1 MSTVTSSAN
10 TVVNVQRKTAFAL
23 VATTAAATLTP
34 TRALLGQAFLQV
46 TVAGG
51 TTGSGTVQLVGTAP
65 GGAALSET
73 LAFAANGTQVTTK
86 RFATLTSVVTTGL
99 ATEATVPT
107 VAVQAVSA
115 DGTPQFM
122 LVTVAE
128 AKLAVLGWSGWLKTP
143 AYNQGTKIEDAATFL
158 FDYEETWAPA
168 PQDYIVEQGTGH
180 QWLVDGVR
188 EIRVGF
194 GVRPHHWHLRCTRYD
209 T

>member
-10 TVVNVQRKTAFAL
+10 TVVDVRRKTAFAL

-51 TTGSGTVQLVGTAP
+51 TTGSGTVELVGTAP
-65 GGAALSET
+65 GGAAQSET
-73 LAFAANGTQVTTK
+73 LTFAANGTQVTTK
-86 RFATLTSVVTTGL
+86 RFATLTSVATTGL
-99 ATEATVPT
+99 ANEATVPT

-128 AKLAVLGWSGWLKTP
+128 AKLAVLGWSGFMRAP
-143 AYNQGTKIEDAATFL
+143 AQNQGVQAMDAATFL
-158 FDYEETWAPA
+158 LDYEETWAPS
-168 PQDYIVEQGTGH
+168 PQDYIVEQATGD
-180 QWLVDGVR
+180 QWLVGGVR
-188 EIRVGF
+188 EVRVGF
-194 GVRPHHWHLRCTRYD
+194 GVRPHHWQLRADRYAP
-209 T
+209 